1 MVIDALQLYWRMIA
15 PGALGAK
22 PNQKFWEVIILDDS
36 QKGGT

>member
-1 MVIDALQLYWRMIA
+1 MVIDALHLYRRMIA

-22 PNQKFWEVIILDDS
+22 PNQKVWEVIILDES